1 MNDPIPTRNILIAGG
16 CVIFTGALVSF
27 HIGRSSILADLSQ
40 QRAREISV
48 AVFQECRDNF
58 GKDAVGEDDWLR
70 MNARCA
76 NVADL
81 AKKEIYAA
89 GVEAEDRVLQEA
101 KEIAKKSKE
110 KRR

>member
-1 MNDPIPTRNILIAGG
+1 MNRELY
-16 CVIFTGALVSF
+16 VITVVLLLAVGV
-27 HIGRSSILADLSQ
+27 IGFWMGRQAITLSDLSQ

-58 GKDAVGEDDWLR
+58 GADAVGEDDWLR

-76 NVADL
+76 NIADL

-89 GVEAEDRVLQEA
+89 GVEAEDRVLEQA
-101 KEIAKKSKE
+101 KEIARKK
-110 KRR
+110 R